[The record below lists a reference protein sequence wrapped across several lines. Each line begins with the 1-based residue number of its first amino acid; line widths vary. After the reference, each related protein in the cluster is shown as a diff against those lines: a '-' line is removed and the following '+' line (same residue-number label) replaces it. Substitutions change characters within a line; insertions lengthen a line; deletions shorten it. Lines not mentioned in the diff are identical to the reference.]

1 MCSQAGAT
9 NGPTGCFKYVYS
21 LSVDMDSAL
30 EFDAFDAVY
39 EDSVE
44 QCEYIAE
51 QGRRL
56 EARGAT
62 KKVGQ
67 LAKAAAIRDGRT
79 ECFKCPLPHR
89 CRRIWKTRKSFTNH
103 MLNMPLHAELD
114 ALYGKQRGKHVLR
127 IA

>member
-1 MCSQAGAT
+1 
-9 NGPTGCFKYVYS
+9 
-21 LSVDMDSAL
+21 MDSAL

-56 EARGAT
+56 EARCAT

-89 CRRIWKTRKSFTNH
+89 CRRIWKTRKSFTTH
-103 MLNMPLHAELD
+103 MRYHTTNERGATQQHQQQLAPVQPR
-114 ALYGKQRGKHVLR
+114 QRQQLAPVL
-127 IA
+127 